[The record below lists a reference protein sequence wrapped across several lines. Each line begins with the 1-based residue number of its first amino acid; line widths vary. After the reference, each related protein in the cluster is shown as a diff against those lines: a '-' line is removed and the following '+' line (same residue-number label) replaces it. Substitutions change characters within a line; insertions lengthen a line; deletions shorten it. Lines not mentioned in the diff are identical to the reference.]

1 MVISNPDAVAATTNN
16 AGGDAVSM
24 AHPSGIP
31 RDRIDNIM
39 SGIANTGDV
48 KMNNHRK
55 KLRQRFDIIKKLGQ
69 GTYGKVQLGINKET
83 GQEVAIKTIKKCKIE
98 AEADLVRIRREV
110 QIMSSV
116 QHPNII
122 HIYEVFENREKMVL
136 VMEFAAG
143 GELYDY
149 LSERKVLSEE
159 EARRIFRQVATA
171 VYYCHKHKICHRD
184 LKLENILLDEHGNAK
199 IADFGLS
206 NVFDEQNLLATFC
219 GSPLYASPEIVEG
232 TPYQGPEVDCWSLGV
247 LLYTLVYGSMPFD
260 GSNFKRLVKQIS
272 QGDYY
277 EPKKP
282 SRASSLIRDMLTVSP
297 RKRAT
302 IEQICAHWWVNEN
315 DNVSCLDLAEELATQ
330 TPVRLDV
337 LLSLTPAAV
346 TADQLVVPSADAG
359 KGERVP
365 RSHSVG
371 SIRDMGG
378 NTEAERRILDMV
390 AAGGEAA
397 LMPSPTRTI
406 TPTHSPVQ
414 SKRKL
419 ETTVSTE
426 NAHGAALKKKD
437 KLGSSSMILEET
449 TVPLT
454 EETPMETEEEDE
466 AAQNAFVEEPITP
479 ASLKTMPSASFSQR
493 DMEMVG
499 DLCEQLIQEE
509 STPTTP
515 AAAQLNELSTPV
527 TPTQVGVPRQK
538 TIGKLESLE
547 ETPEEKDA
555 TKVIKKFVNKHKT
568 ADLVNAIGQIA
579 PSTEKAGEQAAVAPT
594 KTSNAKTAIAK
605 PTTTTSNNATP
616 TPFVRK
622 CSLQD
627 EGSLSKFNADR
638 RKSRVL
644 ETTEK
649 LQQMNTGGGGGEKP
663 KKFSIPGV
671 SVGSYK
677 KEFERKATNPSAPQ
691 GPTPGELRALEEVAA
706 AAAAAQ
712 ELETDDQ
719 TPQTTPANAPP
730 PPSETASIEASDSK
744 NSVASLSLD
753 DARRSMENSIA
764 LLRQAQSESSKEVDQ
779 LCAQTEN
786 IEVSETGN
794 PMVAAERER
803 KLKNARAIIGNAIQ
817 PVIRRPP
824 SQPSFGIGGGGYGQM
839 RAASGG
845 FIGFGSSGS
854 GSSMSAGMGGGG
866 AVGVG
871 VGGGGGIGGGNFGS
885 NALPPQMLAYNMSNL
900 PQTPPPLLTPNA
912 IAKAKA
918 KPNANANGNVNAN
931 AALAAARQH
940 IMGRLAA
947 NAGDQ
952 QNEFQYKSAPSGYF
966 IQSPPPS
973 SCNSSPLYN
982 QYNPNNSNNNNNN
995 AVSFQYQYK
1004 QNPQQPQP
1012 HQQQQQ
1018 QQQKPQPQQQK
1029 QQPHQYQHTNLSPQA
1044 TQNQLL
1050 QFQQRLQ
1057 QLQQQRQRH
1066 HQSLIEQQE
1075 DIELEQQQYQ
1085 QHQKQALSQ
1094 QPLHQYQSKPAHSM
1108 SMPHTLAASATATAA
1123 NVKNT
1128 AISSTAATANSVPKP
1143 FYNAPPPSIFYKS
1156 SPGGEPNN
1164 TVKTST
1170 ATITLKSATLPRRKP
1185 TAKTEIQLEIKPRIV
1200 EQPNMRFTTE
1210 MQHPVADLRS
1220 APAREGPAP
1229 YSPIKTM
1236 LNARA
1241 TSLEPKE
1248 HIIQIQRPQAPYTR
1262 TTSNTTTRSG
1272 SLSRQSTNDSESDTT
1287 TTANMSQS
1295 TVTGSSQPIKKSP
1308 REFIIPIAMEGGGFI
1323 TPREGS
1329 IEPSE
1334 SSHTASS
1341 RSAFN
1346 RLRPTRRIG
1355 SSLLNDSGIDDNS
1368 PFQKFRTSSGNRE
1381 GDEEPRFTL
1390 HRLRSSRPVKKLS
1403 QENDSQSSGEEDDDD
1418 GFEILTAE
1426 NLFSTLLQRVHA
1438 LTHRMNVDK
1447 DLTAGFPNSSR
1458 LLSNMR
1464 HGPFWNQ
1471 EPFGRSQVSY
1481 TYSETVEKKQ
1491 VRLNSASGNN
1501 VGAPW
1506 RRSMSRDLSNDMDS
1520 IFSRTGATL
1529 PRGTKTSTK
1538 IGRPATIAEPSSAVD
1553 GSVPPALTTD
1563 EPLDLADLD
1572 LSRLRLSKKDL
1583 ETLSSITPGLPK
1595 CFQEQ
1600 LLAKLPPTQARK
1612 LSRTLSMQSST
1623 QTAPVK
1629 IYKRSQSGGR
1639 GVLHTAVGQDLKE
1652 NFPEETASS
1661 STASKRSTDSSE
1673 RRHYDPVYRRSLS
1686 RSRYDYESS
1695 IPSPSDA
1702 MPKSRSSSVCR
1713 DDHSKSMCSTYTTD
1727 INDRYK
1733 YYSPYLSKPVK
1744 DSSTE
1749 SGSVSPQKLYSG
1761 GISAQRDAIGSAHGR
1776 PPSGCLS
1783 PPIITADGG
1792 SSSLRRRSS
1801 QKRISRFLRPDFFDE
1816 PLDENPFLREKKQRE
1831 REAQNVLREIREKSR
1846 EPSRERSSYSGFDTE
1861 DAMARKHSLPS
1872 SDGSSIPQNAELKHV
1887 RNKSM
1892 EMYAEYQPG
1901 SSSSQETIRHNRR
1914 SLSRPRE
1921 ITEELRKNELADKIL
1936 EELQLLSAART
1947 QQEQQKRPVVP
1958 REISVERCSETS
1970 TKSIVV
1976 GPNSRAEIEEQG
1988 TTSTI
1993 KKIKKIKPKDKS
2005 TTTESSTDAD
2015 ATVTTSVVKKVKKIV
2030 KKTETTKT
2038 ILNDTPGA
2046 SLVTP
2051 EDNPLTPLDI
2061 EQTKKESKLKRPK
2074 SYPTKEPPIAMKP
2087 EVGAMTPKLST
2098 KPTTI
2103 PEMSTDMPHTSM
2115 EAANVQSIGLS
2126 ARESRLVRPKSYP
2139 TSKLTPPKES
2149 KKVTRSGAAIP
2160 TIAEAKVRDTTPP
2173 LAIEEKFE
2181 HSMPISKAHVES
2193 SSSSDTKPTTIKKII
2208 KVSKKSKLAQP
2219 LPVTPT
2225 TPTSAMTST
2234 TTTPA
2239 ENSKESSPAIKEKSP
2254 EKKQS
2259 KGLLYAIG
2267 QKFEKLR
2274 DSAMSKEKKS
2284 ITSSPASSANG
2295 SVTKKRS
2302 PENASPEK
2310 IKEKSTLLKKKKS
2323 LDGTTTKTDKYA
2335 AQGNAIENNAS
2346 HNPLTV
2352 DGGEVKEKPAKPD
2365 KRSRIDSMIR
2375 SLRER
2380 SVPRSRPA
2388 TENSYIKRAVSVEEM
2403 PGTFNKTAVNRVL
2416 GLFKRVDK
2424 DVGGAERRVQST
2436 RSTSNIERQM
2446 REASPSP
2453 IYQNTAEC
2461 QRSGSISAALAGN
2474 LVANSGGRRKS
2485 DITAKCSCDIAPTH
2499 RVNTDE
2505 KQCVDCLQDAA
2516 ASLKSKNRDEKI
2528 ILLPSKEV
2536 AQGNKDKRKG
2546 LMLDLSKLDK
2556 TDNNATTNRNNL
2568 KAAYINGNGIYSN
2581 LPPYPGAVNSS
2592 SNNSS
2597 SQQSMDNATNNNN
2610 SYMTNNN
2617 SSMQT
2622 SQTSGYRTSSTHEI
2636 NRNHLLTPSTENI
2649 ANYSSDSRSY
2659 QDDCAST
2666 STFLSP
2672 TEEPELYFDN
2682 WSVCSEDNYMLH
2694 ASPSPT
2700 VSRLSRASQL
2710 SSPTRGESSD
2720 PNESVIDRIKRRSFY
2735 CRFNDKKPKRTSS
2748 IVGPSAVRDYYR
2760 EQQAA
2765 VKARSSNKLHP
2776 NERTKSPD
2784 ITQEFFR
2791 PLKLSPVGT
2800 ELKPPIY
2807 KAPLDYATNITKP
2820 RKSLNDIRPI
2830 TSPSLMSK
2838 RYGSTADTDYMT
2850 LNSGVPIRYK
2860 SSASSSPYESKTTSA
2875 TSGMGLGTGAGV
2887 SAATGGAGGS
2897 YYNTYSPKRRSSY
2910 TFNGTLPSGATL
2922 TNSTLDGYATVGR
2935 RPIRAYDHRTISL
2948 LDPTTSSPST
2958 AGASS
2963 YRREARTP
2971 VRDYTSGISRSNSR
2985 YRTSSASRSPTNI

>member
-1 MVISNPDAVAATTNN
+1 MVISNPDALAAAAATNN
-16 AGGDAVSM
+16 TAGEAVDL

-149 LSERKVLSEE
+149 LSERKVLNEE

-206 NVFDEQNLLATFC
+206 NVFDEQNLLSTFC

-282 SRASSLIRDMLTVSP
+282 SRASTLIRDMLTVSP

-359 KGERVP
+359 KGDRVP

-406 TPTHSPVQ
+406 TPTQSPVQ

-437 KLGSSSMILEET
+437 KLGSSSMVLGESN
-449 TVPLT
+449 VPLSQ
-454 EETPMETEEEDE
+454 EIPMETEEDE
-466 AAQNAFVEEPITP
+466 AAEQDIDEELITS
-479 ASLKTMPSASFSQR
+479 AGANKMPSSSFSQR
-493 DMEMVG
+493 DMEKVG
-499 DLCEQLIQEE
+499 DLCEQLIKDE
-509 STPTTP
+509 SKSAI
-515 AAAQLNELSTPV
+515 AAPLTEVNTSV
-527 TPTQVGVPRQK
+527 TPTHGGLPRQK
-538 TIGKLESLE
+538 TISKLESLE
-547 ETPEEKDA
+547 EAPEEKDA
-555 TKVIKKFVNKHKT
+555 TKVIKKFVNKRKT
-568 ADLVNAIGQIA
+568 ADLVNAIGQITPTA
-579 PSTEKAGEQAAVAPT
+579 EKINEQSTPT
-594 KTSNAKTAIAK
+594 LA
-605 PTTTTSNNATP
+605 TTTTSNAKGAIVKPATGAAVANNATP
-616 TPFVRK
+616 APFVRK

-649 LQQMNTGGGGGEKP
+649 LQQMNTVNSTGGGSEKP

-671 SVGSYK
+671 SVGSFK
-677 KEFERKATNPSAPQ
+677 KEFERKATNPPVQQ
-691 GPTPGELRALEEVAA
+691 GPTPGELRAMEEVAA

-712 ELETDDQ
+712 ELEGEVQ
-719 TPQTTPANAPP
+719 SP
-730 PPSETASIEASDSK
+730 TADSAQQPTGHIEASDSK
-744 NSVASLSLD
+744 NSVASLSLE

-786 IEVSETGN
+786 IEVSEASS
-794 PMVAAERER
+794 PIVIAERER

-817 PVIRRPP
+817 P
-824 SQPSFGIGGGGYGQM
+824 
-839 RAASGG
+839 A
-845 FIGFGSSGS
+845 
-854 GSSMSAGMGGGG
+854 
-866 AVGVG
+866 
-871 VGGGGGIGGGNFGS
+871 
-885 NALPPQMLAYNMSNL
+885 
-900 PQTPPPLLTPNA
+900 
-912 IAKAKA
+912 
-918 KPNANANGNVNAN
+918 
-931 AALAAARQH
+931 
-940 IMGRLAA
+940 
-947 NAGDQ
+947 
-952 QNEFQYKSAPSGYF
+952 
-966 IQSPPPS
+966 
-973 SCNSSPLYN
+973 
-982 QYNPNNSNNNNNN
+982 
-995 AVSFQYQYK
+995 
-1004 QNPQQPQP
+1004 
-1012 HQQQQQ
+1012 
-1018 QQQKPQPQQQK
+1018 
-1029 QQPHQYQHTNLSPQA
+1029 
-1044 TQNQLL
+1044 
-1050 QFQQRLQ
+1050 
-1057 QLQQQRQRH
+1057 
-1066 HQSLIEQQE
+1066 
-1075 DIELEQQQYQ
+1075 
-1085 QHQKQALSQ
+1085 
-1094 QPLHQYQSKPAHSM
+1094 
-1108 SMPHTLAASATATAA
+1108 
-1123 NVKNT
+1123 
-1128 AISSTAATANSVPKP
+1128 
-1143 FYNAPPPSIFYKS
+1143 

-1164 TVKTST
+1164 NVKTST

-1185 TAKTEIQLEIKPRIV
+1185 SAKTEIQLEIKPRIV

-1220 APAREGPAP
+1220 APPREGPAP

-1236 LNARA
+1236 LNTRA

-1248 HIIQIQRPQAPYTR
+1248 HIIPIQRPQAPYAR

-1341 RSAFN
+1341 RSTFN

-1355 SSLLNDSGIDDNS
+1355 SSLLNESGIDDSS
-1368 PFQKFRTSSGNRE
+1368 PFPKFRTSSGTRE
-1381 GDEEPRFTL
+1381 VDEVPRFTL

-1447 DLTAGFPNSSR
+1447 DLTAGFSNSSR

-1501 VGAPW
+1501 VGTPW
-1506 RRSMSRDLSNDMDS
+1506 RHSMSRDLGNDMDS

-1529 PRGTKTSTK
+1529 PRGTKGPTK
-1538 IGRPATIAEPSSAVD
+1538 IGRPTTNAEPSSTVD
-1553 GSVPPALTTD
+1553 GQATPAIAAD

-1612 LSRTLSMQSST
+1612 LSRTLSMQGGT
-1623 QTAPVK
+1623 QTAPVRV
-1629 IYKRSQSGGR
+1629 YKRSQSGGR
-1639 GVLHTAVGQDLKE
+1639 GVLHTGGGQDLKE
-1652 NFPEETASS
+1652 NIAEETASS
-1661 STASKRSTDSSE
+1661 STTSKRSTDSSE

-1686 RSRYDYESS
+1686 RTRYDYESS
-1695 IPSPSDA
+1695 IPSSSDVVS
-1702 MPKSRSSSVCR
+1702 KSRSSSVCR
-1713 DDHSKSMCSTYTTD
+1713 DDYGKSMCSTYTTD

-1733 YYSPYLSKPVK
+1733 YYSPYLNKTPTK
-1744 DSSTE
+1744 DSYTE
-1749 SGSVSPQKLYSG
+1749 SGSASPQKRYSTL
-1761 GISAQRDAIGSAHGR
+1761 GIPRETIGSAQGR

-1783 PPIITADGG
+1783 PPIISADSGN
-1792 SSSLRRRSS
+1792 SSLRRRSS

-1816 PLDENPFLREKKQRE
+1816 PLDEDPFQREKKQRE
-1831 REAQNVLREIREKSR
+1831 RETQSVLREIRERSR
-1846 EPSRERSSYSGFDTE
+1846 EPSRERGNYTSFDAE
-1861 DAMARKHSLPS
+1861 DALSRKNSLP
-1872 SDGSSIPQNAELKHV
+1872 NAESSGIPLKTEPKHV

-1892 EMYAEYQPG
+1892 EIYSEYQPG

-1914 SLSRPRE
+1914 SLSRPHE
-1921 ITEELRKNELADKIL
+1921 MTEELRKNELADKIL
-1936 EELQLLSAART
+1936 EELQLLSATRT
-1947 QQEQQKRPVVP
+1947 QQEQQQLRSALP
-1958 REISVERCSETS
+1958 REISVERSSETT
-1970 TKSIVV
+1970 TKSVV
-1976 GPNSRAEIEEQG
+1976 EGLSNRAEIEEKESS
-1988 TTSTI
+1988 STI

-2005 TTTESSTDAD
+2005 NTTESSTDAD

-2030 KKTETTKT
+2030 RKTETTKT
-2038 ILNDTPGA
+2038 TLNEAAAANSST
-2046 SLVTP
+2046 T
-2051 EDNPLTPLDI
+2051 EDNILTPAEI
-2061 EQTKKESKLKRPK
+2061 EQSRRESKLKRPK
-2074 SYPTKEPPIAMKP
+2074 SYPTKEPSTL
-2087 EVGAMTPKLST
+2087 TPKLPN
-2098 KPTTI
+2098 KPSTI
-2103 PEMSTDMPHTSM
+2103 PEMTADSTL
-2115 EAANVQSIGLS
+2115 EASNAT
-2126 ARESRLVRPKSYP
+2126 RESRLIRPKSYP
-2139 TSKLTPPKES
+2139 ASKLTPPKES
-2149 KKVTRSGAAIP
+2149 RKVTRSGAAIP
-2160 TIAEAKVRDTTPP
+2160 AIAEGRVRNSTPP
-2173 LAIEEKFE
+2173 LAVEEKFE
-2181 HSMPISKAHVES
+2181 PHTPTSRGTIET
-2193 SSSSDTKPTTIKKII
+2193 SSSSDNKPTTVKKIV

-2225 TPTSAMTST
+2225 TPTPAT
-2234 TTTPA
+2234 TITPA
-2239 ENSKESSPAIKEKSP
+2239 DNCKESSFVVKEKSP
-2254 EKKQS
+2254 EKKPS

-2284 ITSSPASSANG
+2284 ITSSPTSSANG
-2295 SVTKKRS
+2295 AVVKKKS
-2302 PENASPEK
+2302 PESSSPDK
-2310 IKEKSTLLKKKKS
+2310 VKDKSTLLKKKKS
-2323 LDGTTTKTDKYA
+2323 LDGNSQTA
-2335 AQGNAIENNAS
+2335 GENNTTVK
-2346 HNPLTV
+2346 PLGITCE
-2352 DGGEVKEKPAKPD
+2352 GKEKPAKSD
-2365 KRSRIDSMIR
+2365 KRSRIDAVIR

-2388 TENSYIKRAVSVEEM
+2388 TETNYIKRAVSVENM
-2403 PGTFNKTAVNRVL
+2403 PGTFNKNAVNRVL
-2416 GLFKRVDK
+2416 GLFKRSDK
-2424 DVGGAERRVQST
+2424 DVNGAERRVQST
-2436 RSTSNIERQM
+2436 RSTSNIERQI
-2446 REASPSP
+2446 RETSPSP
-2453 IYQNTAEC
+2453 IYQNTGEC
-2461 QRSGSISAALAGN
+2461 HRSNSISAAIGTN
-2474 LVANSGGRRKS
+2474 LSSGRKPE
-2485 DITAKCSCDIAPTH
+2485 ITAKCSCEIASTLT
-2499 RVNTDE
+2499 VKAEE
-2505 KQCVDCLQDAA
+2505 KQCVECLQDAVA
-2516 ASLKSKNRDEKI
+2516 LQKPKSNRDEKDVVM
-2528 ILLPSKEV
+2528 SNKEIT
-2536 AQGNKDKRKG
+2536 QGNKDKRKG
-2546 LMLDLSKLDK
+2546 LMLDLTKLDK
-2556 TDNNATTNRNNL
+2556 IDNNTTTNRNNI
-2568 KAAYINGNGIYSN
+2568 KATYMNGNGIYSN

-2597 SQQSMDNATNNNN
+2597 SQQSMDNVTNNNN

-2765 VKARSSNKLHP
+2765 IKARSSNKLNP
-2776 NERTKSPD
+2776 NERAKSPD

-2807 KAPLDYATNITKP
+2807 KAPFDYATNITKP
-2820 RKSLNDIRPI
+2820 RKSLNDIRPT
-2830 TSPSLMSK
+2830 TSPSLISK
-2838 RYGSTADTDYMT
+2838 RYGSTADSDYIT

-2860 SSASSSPYESKTTSA
+2860 PSASSSPYESKVFSA
-2875 TSGMGLGTGAGV
+2875 TSGLSMGVGTGI
-2887 SAATGGAGGS
+2887 GAGTGVGGT

-2935 RPIRAYDHRTISL
+2935 RPIRAYDHRTMSL

-2958 AGASS
+2958 AGVSS
-2963 YRREARTP
+2963 FRREARTP
-2971 VRDYTSGISRSNSR
+2971 VRDYTSSISRSSSR
-2985 YRTSSASRSPTNI
+2985 YRTSSATRSPTNI

>member
-1 MVISNPDAVAATTNN
+1 MVISNPDAVAAAATTNN
-16 AGGDAVSM
+16 TAGDAVDL

-206 NVFDEQNLLATFC
+206 NVFDEQNLLSTFC

-282 SRASSLIRDMLTVSP
+282 SRASTLIRDMLTVSP

-406 TPTHSPVQ
+406 TPTQSPVQ

-437 KLGSSSMILEET
+437 KLGSSSMVLGESNLPPPQEI
-449 TVPLT
+449 
-454 EETPMETEEEDE
+454 PMETEEDE
-466 AAQNAFVEEPITP
+466 AAEQEIDEEPSV
-479 ASLKTMPSASFSQR
+479 AGNAMPSSSFSQR

-499 DLCEQLIQEE
+499 DLCEQLIKEE
-509 STPTTP
+509 SKSAI
-515 AAAQLNELSTPV
+515 AAPLTESSTPV
-527 TPTQVGVPRQK
+527 TPTHGGVPRQK
-538 TIGKLESLE
+538 TISKLESLE
-547 ETPEEKDA
+547 EAPEEKDA

-568 ADLVNAIGQIA
+568 ADLVNAIGQI
-579 PSTEKAGEQAAVAPT
+579 TPT
-594 KTSNAKTAIAK
+594 AEKTSEQSTPTPATTTTNNAKSSIAK
-605 PTTTTSNNATP
+605 PTAGATASSATP
-616 TPFVRK
+616 APFVRK

-649 LQQMNTGGGGGEKP
+649 LQQMNTGNATGGGGEKP

-671 SVGSYK
+671 SVGSFK
-677 KEFERKATNPSAPQ
+677 KEFERKATNPPVQQ
-691 GPTPGELRALEEVAA
+691 GPTPGELRAMEEVAA

-712 ELETDDQ
+712 ELEAEEHSPTADSAQ
-719 TPQTTPANAPP
+719 QPTTPV
-730 PPSETASIEASDSK
+730 TTGHIESSDSK
-744 NSVASLSLD
+744 NSVASLSLE

-786 IEVSETGN
+786 IEVSEASSPIVT
-794 PMVAAERER
+794 AERER

-817 PVIRRPP
+817 P
-824 SQPSFGIGGGGYGQM
+824 
-839 RAASGG
+839 A
-845 FIGFGSSGS
+845 
-854 GSSMSAGMGGGG
+854 
-866 AVGVG
+866 
-871 VGGGGGIGGGNFGS
+871 
-885 NALPPQMLAYNMSNL
+885 
-900 PQTPPPLLTPNA
+900 
-912 IAKAKA
+912 
-918 KPNANANGNVNAN
+918 
-931 AALAAARQH
+931 
-940 IMGRLAA
+940 
-947 NAGDQ
+947 
-952 QNEFQYKSAPSGYF
+952 
-966 IQSPPPS
+966 
-973 SCNSSPLYN
+973 
-982 QYNPNNSNNNNNN
+982 
-995 AVSFQYQYK
+995 
-1004 QNPQQPQP
+1004 
-1012 HQQQQQ
+1012 
-1018 QQQKPQPQQQK
+1018 
-1029 QQPHQYQHTNLSPQA
+1029 
-1044 TQNQLL
+1044 
-1050 QFQQRLQ
+1050 
-1057 QLQQQRQRH
+1057 
-1066 HQSLIEQQE
+1066 
-1075 DIELEQQQYQ
+1075 
-1085 QHQKQALSQ
+1085 
-1094 QPLHQYQSKPAHSM
+1094 
-1108 SMPHTLAASATATAA
+1108 
-1123 NVKNT
+1123 
-1128 AISSTAATANSVPKP
+1128 
-1143 FYNAPPPSIFYKS
+1143 

-1185 TAKTEIQLEIKPRIV
+1185 SAKTEIQLEIKPRIV

-1220 APAREGPAP
+1220 APPREGPAP

-1248 HIIQIQRPQAPYTR
+1248 HIIPIQRPQAPYAR

-1341 RSAFN
+1341 RSTFN

-1355 SSLLNDSGIDDNS
+1355 SLLNDSGIDDNS
-1368 PFQKFRTSSGNRE
+1368 PFQKFRTSSGTRE
-1381 GDEEPRFTL
+1381 VDEEPRFTL

-1447 DLTAGFPNSSR
+1447 DLTAGFSNSSR

-1471 EPFGRSQVSY
+1471 EPFGS
-1481 TYSETVEKKQ
+1481 
-1491 VRLNSASGNN
+1491 RLNSASGNN

-1506 RRSMSRDLSNDMDS
+1506 RHSMSRDLGNDMDS

-1529 PRGTKTSTK
+1529 PRGTKGATK
-1538 IGRPATIAEPSSAVD
+1538 IGRPATIAEPSSTVD
-1553 GSVPPALTTD
+1553 GQATPALATD

-1612 LSRTLSMQSST
+1612 LSRTLSMQGGT
-1623 QTAPVK
+1623 QTAPVRV
-1629 IYKRSQSGGR
+1629 YKRSQSGGR
-1639 GVLHTAVGQDLKE
+1639 GVLHTGAGQDLKE
-1652 NFPEETASS
+1652 NVAEETASS
-1661 STASKRSTDSSE
+1661 STTSKRSTDSSE

-1686 RSRYDYESS
+1686 RTRYDYESS
-1695 IPSPSDA
+1695 IPSSSDVVS
-1702 MPKSRSSSVCR
+1702 KSRSSSVCR
-1713 DDHSKSMCSTYTTD
+1713 DDYGKSMCSTYTTD

-1733 YYSPYLSKPVK
+1733 YYSPYLNKTAPK

-1749 SGSVSPQKLYSG
+1749 SGSISPQKRYSTL
-1761 GISAQRDAIGSAHGR
+1761 GIPRETVSSAQGR

-1783 PPIITADGG
+1783 PPITSADGG

-1816 PLDENPFLREKKQRE
+1816 PLDENPFQREKKQRE
-1831 REAQNVLREIREKSR
+1831 RETQSVLREIRERSR
-1846 EPSRERSSYSGFDTE
+1846 EPSRERCNYSSFDAE
-1861 DAMARKHSLPS
+1861 DAMSRKNSLP
-1872 SDGSSIPQNAELKHV
+1872 NAESSGIPLKMEPKHV

-1892 EMYAEYQPG
+1892 EIYSEYQPA

-1921 ITEELRKNELADKIL
+1921 FTEELRKNELADKIL
-1936 EELQLLSAART
+1936 EELQLLSATRT
-1947 QQEQQKRPVVP
+1947 QQDQQQQQLRSALP
-1958 REISVERCSETS
+1958 REISVERSSETT
-1970 TKSIVV
+1970 TKSVV
-1976 GPNSRAEIEEQG
+1976 EGPGSRAEIEEKESS
-1988 TTSTI
+1988 STI

-2005 TTTESSTDAD
+2005 NTTESSTDAD

-2030 KKTETTKT
+2030 RKTETTKT
-2038 ILNDTPGA
+2038 TLNEAAAANSST
-2046 SLVTP
+2046 T
-2051 EDNPLTPLDI
+2051 EDNTLTPAEI
-2061 EQTKKESKLKRPK
+2061 EQSRRESKLKRPK
-2074 SYPTKEPPIAMKP
+2074 SYPTKEPSTL
-2087 EVGAMTPKLST
+2087 TPKLPN
-2098 KPTTI
+2098 KPSTI
-2103 PEMSTDMPHTSM
+2103 PEMTADSSLEVSNSQAT
-2115 EAANVQSIGLS
+2115 
-2126 ARESRLVRPKSYP
+2126 RESRLIRPKSYP
-2139 TSKLTPPKES
+2139 ASKLTPPKES
-2149 KKVTRSGAAIP
+2149 RKVTRSGAAIP
-2160 TIAEAKVRDTTPP
+2160 TIAEGRVRNSTPP
-2173 LAIEEKFE
+2173 LAVEEKFE
-2181 HSMPISKAHVES
+2181 PQTPTSRGTVET
-2193 SSSSDTKPTTIKKII
+2193 SSSSDTKPTTVKKIV

-2225 TPTSAMTST
+2225 TPTPATTST

-2239 ENSKESSPAIKEKSP
+2239 ENSKESSPIVKEKSP
-2254 EKKQS
+2254 EKKPS

-2284 ITSSPASSANG
+2284 ATSSPASSANG
-2295 SVTKKRS
+2295 AVVKKKS
-2302 PENASPEK
+2302 PDSSSPDK
-2310 IKEKSTLLKKKKS
+2310 VKDKSTLLKKKKS
-2323 LDGTTTKTDKYA
+2323 LDGTYAKTA
-2335 AQGNAIENNAS
+2335 VENNTAVK
-2346 HNPLTV
+2346 PPGTE
-2352 DGGEVKEKPAKPD
+2352 GEMKEKPAKSD
-2365 KRSRIDSMIR
+2365 KRSRIDAVIR

-2388 TENSYIKRAVSVEEM
+2388 TETNYIKRAVSVEDM
-2403 PGTFNKTAVNRVL
+2403 PGTFNKNAVNRVL
-2416 GLFKRVDK
+2416 GLFKRNDK
-2424 DVGGAERRVQST
+2424 EANGAERRVQST
-2436 RSTSNIERQM
+2436 RSTSNIERQI
-2446 REASPSP
+2446 RETSPSP
-2453 IYQNTAEC
+2453 IYQNTGEC
-2461 QRSGSISAALAGN
+2461 HRSSSISAAIAAN
-2474 LVANSGGRRKS
+2474 LGSGRKPE
-2485 DITAKCSCDIAPTH
+2485 ITATCSCEIAPTP
-2499 RVNTDE
+2499 RVNTEE
-2505 KQCVDCLQDAA
+2505 KQCAECLQDAVA
-2516 ASLKSKNRDEKI
+2516 LQKSKSSRDEKDVV
-2528 ILLPSKEV
+2528 LSSKELT
-2536 AQGNKDKRKG
+2536 QGNKDKRKG
-2546 LMLDLSKLDK
+2546 LMLDLTKLDK
-2556 TDNNATTNRNNL
+2556 IDNNTTTNRNNI
-2568 KAAYINGNGIYSN
+2568 KTTYMNGNGIYSN

-2765 VKARSSNKLHP
+2765 VKARSSTKVNT
-2776 NERTKSPD
+2776 NERAKSPD

-2820 RKSLNDIRPI
+2820 RKSLNDIRPT
-2830 TSPSLMSK
+2830 TSPSLISK
-2838 RYGSTADTDYMT
+2838 RYGSTADSDYMS
-2850 LNSGVPIRYK
+2850 LSSGVPIRYK
-2860 SSASSSPYESKTTSA
+2860 SSASSSPYESKGS
-2875 TSGMGLGTGAGV
+2875 S
-2887 SAATGGAGGS
+2887 ATGGLSMGVGTSIGAGTGVGS
-2897 YYNTYSPKRRSSY
+2897 TYYNTYSPKRRSSY

-2935 RPIRAYDHRTISL
+2935 RPIRAYDHRTMSL
-2948 LDPTTSSPST
+2948 LDPTTTPPST
-2958 AGASS
+2958 GVSS
-2963 YRREARTP
+2963 SFRREARTP
-2971 VRDYTSGISRSNSR
+2971 VRDYTSSISRSSSR
-2985 YRTSSASRSPTNI
+2985 YRTSSATRSPTNI

>member
-1 MVISNPDAVAATTNN
+1 MVISNPDAVAAAATTNN
-16 AGGDAVSM
+16 TAGDAVDL

-206 NVFDEQNLLATFC
+206 NVFDEQNLLSTFC

-282 SRASSLIRDMLTVSP
+282 SRASTLIRDMLTVSP

-406 TPTHSPVQ
+406 TPTQSPVQ

-437 KLGSSSMILEET
+437 KLGSSSMVLGESNLPPPQEI
-449 TVPLT
+449 
-454 EETPMETEEEDE
+454 PMETEEDE
-466 AAQNAFVEEPITP
+466 AAEQEIDEEPSV
-479 ASLKTMPSASFSQR
+479 AGNAMPSSSFSQR

-499 DLCEQLIQEE
+499 DLCEQLIKEE
-509 STPTTP
+509 SKSAI
-515 AAAQLNELSTPV
+515 AAPLTESSTPV
-527 TPTQVGVPRQK
+527 TPTHGGVPRQK
-538 TIGKLESLE
+538 TISKLESLE
-547 ETPEEKDA
+547 EAPEEKDA

-568 ADLVNAIGQIA
+568 ADLVNAIGQI
-579 PSTEKAGEQAAVAPT
+579 TPT
-594 KTSNAKTAIAK
+594 AEKTSEQSTPTPATTTTNNAKSSIAK
-605 PTTTTSNNATP
+605 PTAGATASSATP
-616 TPFVRK
+616 APFVRK

-649 LQQMNTGGGGGEKP
+649 LQQMNTGNATGGGGEKP

-671 SVGSYK
+671 SVGSFK
-677 KEFERKATNPSAPQ
+677 KEFERKATNPPVQQ
-691 GPTPGELRALEEVAA
+691 GPTPGELRAMEEVAA

-712 ELETDDQ
+712 ELEAEEHSPTADSAQ
-719 TPQTTPANAPP
+719 QPTTPV
-730 PPSETASIEASDSK
+730 TTGHIESSDSK
-744 NSVASLSLD
+744 NSVASLSLE

-786 IEVSETGN
+786 IEVSEASSPIVT
-794 PMVAAERER
+794 AERER

-817 PVIRRPP
+817 P
-824 SQPSFGIGGGGYGQM
+824 
-839 RAASGG
+839 A
-845 FIGFGSSGS
+845 
-854 GSSMSAGMGGGG
+854 
-866 AVGVG
+866 
-871 VGGGGGIGGGNFGS
+871 
-885 NALPPQMLAYNMSNL
+885 
-900 PQTPPPLLTPNA
+900 
-912 IAKAKA
+912 
-918 KPNANANGNVNAN
+918 
-931 AALAAARQH
+931 
-940 IMGRLAA
+940 
-947 NAGDQ
+947 
-952 QNEFQYKSAPSGYF
+952 
-966 IQSPPPS
+966 
-973 SCNSSPLYN
+973 
-982 QYNPNNSNNNNNN
+982 
-995 AVSFQYQYK
+995 
-1004 QNPQQPQP
+1004 
-1012 HQQQQQ
+1012 
-1018 QQQKPQPQQQK
+1018 
-1029 QQPHQYQHTNLSPQA
+1029 
-1044 TQNQLL
+1044 
-1050 QFQQRLQ
+1050 
-1057 QLQQQRQRH
+1057 
-1066 HQSLIEQQE
+1066 
-1075 DIELEQQQYQ
+1075 
-1085 QHQKQALSQ
+1085 
-1094 QPLHQYQSKPAHSM
+1094 
-1108 SMPHTLAASATATAA
+1108 
-1123 NVKNT
+1123 
-1128 AISSTAATANSVPKP
+1128 
-1143 FYNAPPPSIFYKS
+1143 

-1185 TAKTEIQLEIKPRIV
+1185 SAKTEIQLEIKPRIV

-1220 APAREGPAP
+1220 APPREGPAP

-1248 HIIQIQRPQAPYTR
+1248 HIIPIQRPQAPYAR

-1341 RSAFN
+1341 RSTFN

-1355 SSLLNDSGIDDNS
+1355 SLLNDSGIDDNS
-1368 PFQKFRTSSGNRE
+1368 PFQKFRTSSGTRE
-1381 GDEEPRFTL
+1381 VDEEPRFTL

-1447 DLTAGFPNSSR
+1447 DLTAGFSNSSR

-1506 RRSMSRDLSNDMDS
+1506 RHSMSRDLGNDMDS

-1529 PRGTKTSTK
+1529 PRGTKGATK
-1538 IGRPATIAEPSSAVD
+1538 IGRPATIAEPSSTVD
-1553 GSVPPALTTD
+1553 GQATPALATD

-1612 LSRTLSMQSST
+1612 LSRTLSMQGGT
-1623 QTAPVK
+1623 QTAPVRV
-1629 IYKRSQSGGR
+1629 YKRSQSGGR
-1639 GVLHTAVGQDLKE
+1639 GVLHTGAGQDLKE
-1652 NFPEETASS
+1652 NVAEETASS
-1661 STASKRSTDSSE
+1661 STTSKRSTDSSE

-1686 RSRYDYESS
+1686 RTRYDYESS
-1695 IPSPSDA
+1695 IPSSSDVVS
-1702 MPKSRSSSVCR
+1702 KSRSSSVCR
-1713 DDHSKSMCSTYTTD
+1713 DDYGKSMCSTYTTD

-1733 YYSPYLSKPVK
+1733 YYSPYLNKTAPK

-1749 SGSVSPQKLYSG
+1749 SGSISPQKRYSTL
-1761 GISAQRDAIGSAHGR
+1761 GIPRETVSSAQGR

-1783 PPIITADGG
+1783 PPITSADGG

-1816 PLDENPFLREKKQRE
+1816 PLDENPFQREKKQRE
-1831 REAQNVLREIREKSR
+1831 RETQSVLREIRERSR
-1846 EPSRERSSYSGFDTE
+1846 EPSRERCNYSSFDAE
-1861 DAMARKHSLPS
+1861 DAMSRKNSLP
-1872 SDGSSIPQNAELKHV
+1872 NAESSGIPLKMEPKHV

-1892 EMYAEYQPG
+1892 EIYSEYQPA

-1921 ITEELRKNELADKIL
+1921 FTEELRKNELADKIL
-1936 EELQLLSAART
+1936 EELQLLSATRT
-1947 QQEQQKRPVVP
+1947 QQDQQQQQLRSALP
-1958 REISVERCSETS
+1958 REISVERSSETT
-1970 TKSIVV
+1970 TKSVV
-1976 GPNSRAEIEEQG
+1976 EGPGSRAEIEEKESS
-1988 TTSTI
+1988 STI

-2005 TTTESSTDAD
+2005 NTTESSTDAD

-2030 KKTETTKT
+2030 RKTETTKT
-2038 ILNDTPGA
+2038 TLNEAAAANSST
-2046 SLVTP
+2046 T
-2051 EDNPLTPLDI
+2051 EDNTLTPAEI
-2061 EQTKKESKLKRPK
+2061 EQSRRESKLKRPK
-2074 SYPTKEPPIAMKP
+2074 SYPTKEPSTL
-2087 EVGAMTPKLST
+2087 TPKLPN
-2098 KPTTI
+2098 KPSTI
-2103 PEMSTDMPHTSM
+2103 PEMTADSSLEVSNSQAT
-2115 EAANVQSIGLS
+2115 
-2126 ARESRLVRPKSYP
+2126 RESRLIRPKSYP
-2139 TSKLTPPKES
+2139 ASKLTPPKES
-2149 KKVTRSGAAIP
+2149 RKVTRSGAAIP
-2160 TIAEAKVRDTTPP
+2160 TIAEGRVRNSTPP
-2173 LAIEEKFE
+2173 LAVEEKFE
-2181 HSMPISKAHVES
+2181 PQTPTSRGTVET
-2193 SSSSDTKPTTIKKII
+2193 SSSSDTKPTTVKKIV

-2225 TPTSAMTST
+2225 TPTPATTST

-2239 ENSKESSPAIKEKSP
+2239 ENSKESSPIVKEKSP
-2254 EKKQS
+2254 EKKPS

-2284 ITSSPASSANG
+2284 ATSSPASSANG
-2295 SVTKKRS
+2295 AVVKKKS
-2302 PENASPEK
+2302 PDSSSPDK
-2310 IKEKSTLLKKKKS
+2310 VKDKSTLLKKKKS
-2323 LDGTTTKTDKYA
+2323 LDGTYAKTA
-2335 AQGNAIENNAS
+2335 VENNTAVK
-2346 HNPLTV
+2346 PPGTE
-2352 DGGEVKEKPAKPD
+2352 GEMKEKPAKSD
-2365 KRSRIDSMIR
+2365 KRSRIDAVIR

-2388 TENSYIKRAVSVEEM
+2388 TETNYIKRAVSVEDM
-2403 PGTFNKTAVNRVL
+2403 PGTFNKNAVNRVL
-2416 GLFKRVDK
+2416 GLFKRNDK
-2424 DVGGAERRVQST
+2424 EANGAERRVQST
-2436 RSTSNIERQM
+2436 RSTSNIERQI
-2446 REASPSP
+2446 RETSPSP
-2453 IYQNTAEC
+2453 IYQNTGEC
-2461 QRSGSISAALAGN
+2461 HRSSSISAAIAAN
-2474 LVANSGGRRKS
+2474 LGSGRKPE
-2485 DITAKCSCDIAPTH
+2485 ITATCSCEIAPTP
-2499 RVNTDE
+2499 RVNTEE
-2505 KQCVDCLQDAA
+2505 KQCAECLQDAVA
-2516 ASLKSKNRDEKI
+2516 LQKSKSSRDEKDVV
-2528 ILLPSKEV
+2528 LSSKELT
-2536 AQGNKDKRKG
+2536 QGNKDKRKG
-2546 LMLDLSKLDK
+2546 LMLDLTKLDK
-2556 TDNNATTNRNNL
+2556 IDNNTTTNRNNI
-2568 KAAYINGNGIYSN
+2568 KTTYMNGNGIYSN

-2765 VKARSSNKLHP
+2765 VKARSSTKVNT
-2776 NERTKSPD
+2776 NERAKSPD

-2820 RKSLNDIRPI
+2820 RKSLNDIRPT
-2830 TSPSLMSK
+2830 TSPSLISK
-2838 RYGSTADTDYMT
+2838 RYGSTADSDYMS
-2850 LNSGVPIRYK
+2850 LSSGVPIRYK
-2860 SSASSSPYESKTTSA
+2860 SSASSSPYESKGS
-2875 TSGMGLGTGAGV
+2875 S
-2887 SAATGGAGGS
+2887 ATGGLSMGVGTSIGAGTGVGS
-2897 YYNTYSPKRRSSY
+2897 TYYNTYSPKRRSSY

-2935 RPIRAYDHRTISL
+2935 RPIRAYDHRTMSL
-2948 LDPTTSSPST
+2948 LDPTTTPPST
-2958 AGASS
+2958 GVSS
-2963 YRREARTP
+2963 SFRREARTP
-2971 VRDYTSGISRSNSR
+2971 VRDYTSSISRSSSR
-2985 YRTSSASRSPTNI
+2985 YRTSSATRSPTNI